1 MHKPIHIHIDEQMLS
16 DFLTVMQ
23 DQNPLHHGDK
33 PVIPGNLLTLLVEQS
48 YQNYFQLALKSIS
61 IDFCHPTFLG
71 DSIMLNLSLTSFSL
85 TNKNLQIIAKGEV
98 IA

>member
-1 MHKPIHIHIDEQMLS
+1 MHKSIHIDEQMLS

-48 YQNYFQLALKSIS
+48 YQDYFQLPLKSIA
-61 IDFCHPTFLG
+61 IDFCQPTFLG
-71 DSIMLNLSLTSFSL
+71 ETIVLKLSPTNFSL
-85 TNKNLQIIAKGEV
+85 TNKNLQIIARGEV
-98 IA
+98 TT